1 MVNQVTYHVIA
12 LQTASMG
19 LGKEGS
25 VFIVNQSKLT
35 TLRNVPSP
43 FTRLT
48 SVADSN
54 LS

>member
-1 MVNQVTYHVIA
+1 MTYHVIA
-12 LQTASMG
+12 LQTTSMG
-19 LGKEGS
+19 LEKEGS
-25 VFIVNQSKLT
+25 VFIVNELA